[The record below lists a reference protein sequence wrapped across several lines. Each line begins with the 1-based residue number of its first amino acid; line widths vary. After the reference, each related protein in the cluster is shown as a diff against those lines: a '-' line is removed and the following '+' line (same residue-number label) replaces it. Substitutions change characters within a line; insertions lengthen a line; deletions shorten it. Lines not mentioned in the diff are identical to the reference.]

1 MAAWISCSVWV
12 SMEEVASSKTKILGL
27 AKTARAK
34 EMSCF
39 FAGGQAVAAFADVA
53 VPALFQLCH
62 HGVGGDCPGGGFD
75 LLVGGIQAAVA
86 DVLRTVPEKRC
97 GF

>member
-39 FAGGQAVAAFADVA
+39 SPVDRRSPPSPTSLSQPFSSFATTVSAETARAAASIYSSVAS
-53 VPALFQLCH
+53 
-62 HGVGGDCPGGGFD
+62 
-75 LLVGGIQAAVA
+75 
-86 DVLRTVPEKRC
+86 KRP
-97 GF
+97 